1 MTYEACKIP
10 YIFNNDLNPKVDL
23 SPWTLCATGN
33 HTVLKKLH
41 EQREAD
47 GNPIDYNEPDD
58 VGNSPLIWA
67 ARNGRIEC
75 LKWAHE
81 HGGDINTTGYN
92 KMTALHHAIN
102 TMNENCMEYLIS
114 NGADCAAK
122 DDNGSTPLHLG
133 ACRGVL
139 NLVTAPI
146 DGGCDINV
154 ANNRDITPLML
165 AISNGHISCV
175 HKLVTLK
182 AKVNGTKDKNGDTPL
197 HYACRAGMTSIAKY
211 LVDSSS
217 ADMEATNKK
226 RQKPEDVCIFE
237 ATKKIFDR
245 SDKAAKKRKVR
256 KKKALL

>member
-1 MTYEACKIP
+1 MTYEAAKDAK
-10 YIFNNDLNPKVDL
+10 YVFNNDLHPQVDK

-33 HTVLKKLH
+33 HVVLKKLH
-41 EQREAD
+41 AAREEAGD
-47 GNPIDYNEPDD
+47 PVDYNAPDD
-58 VGNSPLIWA
+58 LGNSPLIWA

-81 HGGDINTTGYN
+81 HGGDIRATGYLN
-92 KMTALHHAIN
+92 MTALHHAIN
-102 TMNENCMEYLIS
+102 TMNEDCMNYLIEG
-114 NGADCAAK
+114 GADCAAK
-122 DDNGSTPLHLG
+122 DENGNTPLHLG

-146 DGGCDINV
+146 EGGCDINV
-154 ANNRDITPLML
+154 GNFNGITALML

-175 HKLVTLK
+175 HKLITMK
-182 AKVNGTKDKNGDTPL
+182 AKVDTADKNGDTPL
-197 HYACRAGMTSIAKY
+197 HWACRAGHTNIAKY
-211 LVDSSS
+211 LIDSSS
-217 ADMEATNKK
+217 ANMDVTNKK
-226 RQKPEDVCIFE
+226 RQKPEDVCIFP